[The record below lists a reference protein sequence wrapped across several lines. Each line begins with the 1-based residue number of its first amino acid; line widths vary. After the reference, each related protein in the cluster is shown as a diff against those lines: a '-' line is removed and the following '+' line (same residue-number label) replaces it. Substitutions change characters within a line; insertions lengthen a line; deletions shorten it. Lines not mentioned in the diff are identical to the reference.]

1 MTTFQSIGQ
10 NAWFMTTFT
19 SDMATQVH
27 NKSPLLK
34 LQLQTVTTY
43 MYNTADPNCSEMN
56 TK

>member
-10 NAWFMTTFT
+10 KAWFMTTFT

-34 LQLQTVTTY
+34 LQLQTVTKYVYSNSKT
-43 MYNTADPNCSEMN
+43 
-56 TK
+56 